1 MNTKNF
7 SSQTAKILI
16 KTKCVDISLK
26 KKFLLTSGKKSPIY
40 CDCRRLISFPKERKK
55 IIEFAVKKLQSE
67 INFKNIKNIAGGES
81 AGIPFASFIS
91 QKLNLPLSYI
101 RKEKKK
107 FGKNS
112 QIEGII
118 KPNEDVLLVE
128 DLMTD
133 GGSKVKFIESILKV
147 KAKISTIFV
156 IFNYGIN
163 MDFIEIKKKKIKLVY
178 LATWQDVLQEYSNLK
193 KITEKDKNKITMFLG
208 SIGVKNLKF
217 SL

>member
-1 MNTKNF
+1 MKDKNIA
-7 SSQTAKILI
+7 SETAKILI
-16 KTKCVDISLK
+16 ETKCVDISLK

-40 CDCRRLISFPKERKK
+40 CDCRRLISFPEQRKK
-55 IIEFAVKKLQSE
+55 IINFSINKLKVESKLKK
-67 INFKNIKNIAGGES
+67 IKNIAGGES

-118 KPNEDVLLVE
+118 KPNENVLLVE

-133 GGSKVKFIESILKV
+133 GGSKVKFIESIV
-147 KAKISTIFV
+147 RAKAKINAIFV

-163 MDFIEIKKKKIKLVY
+163 IDFFEVNKKKIKVLH
-178 LATWQDVLQEYSNLK
+178 LATWKDVISEYSKAK
-193 KITEKDKNKITMFLG
+193 KISHKDKDLIESFLR
-208 SIGVKNLKF
+208 SIGVKNLKSF
-217 SL
+217 P